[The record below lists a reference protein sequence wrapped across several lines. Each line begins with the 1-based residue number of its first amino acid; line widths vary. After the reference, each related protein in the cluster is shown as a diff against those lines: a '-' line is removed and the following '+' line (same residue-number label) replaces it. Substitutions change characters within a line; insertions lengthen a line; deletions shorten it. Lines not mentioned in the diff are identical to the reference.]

1 MGRLS
6 LAERISA
13 LDRPEEIEE
22 VEAIWH
28 SIRPILAASRIV
40 LVILIILVGEM
51 FDDEYINGLTV
62 GLWALVIGIPM
73 IILISFALVFGDRF
87 DSEEA
92 ENAS

>member
-1 MGRLS
+1 MGRIS

-28 SIRPILAASRIV
+28 SIRPILAVSRIV

-62 GLWALVIGIPM
+62 GLWAIVIGIPM
-73 IILISFALVFGDRF
+73 FILISFALIFGDRF
-87 DSEEA
+87 DSEEE
-92 ENAS
+92 ENTR